1 MALSNLVCPKSGT
14 KMASKVRIIYTVF
27 DIKPPFKSSI
37 GCKIILL
44 VISGYIGNKKRRIGI
59 FFYSFK

>member
-1 MALSNLVCPKSGT
+1 MALSNLVCPKSGVY
-14 KMASKVRIIYTVF
+14 KSVIDTVF

-44 VISGYIGNKKRRIGI
+44 VMDT
-59 FFYSFK
+59 